1 MSSAIQSG
9 VGNTSFLY
17 DITISVIFLFFVV
30 NVALKNPARSWSGI
44 LFSSLNPLVDD
55 GDFFSSSSFL
65 FVASYSF
72 RFSFFSFFLALSSS
86 FSIVKA
92 PSIPCCLLM
101 LEMSRLCRHP
111 TRNCCSFWCWPKR
124 PHNCNPIE
132 K

>member
-72 RFSFFSFFLALSSS
+72 RFSFFSFFFFFGTFIFILHCQSAIHSLLPFDVGNVETLSAPNSQLLFILVLAEEAAQL
-86 FSIVKA
+86 
-92 PSIPCCLLM
+92 
-101 LEMSRLCRHP
+101 
-111 TRNCCSFWCWPKR
+111 
-124 PHNCNPIE
+124 
-132 K
+132 